1 MQGNPLTG
9 DYPTTQ
15 VGLPQHQSNP
25 TCLVNTSCKKEK
37 NVRVLGQPSCQGN
50 SSKRVTLPPCK
61 RGLRAIEI
69 SKSHLYASERQS
81 PKTWIIGDNQ
91 PGWGNVCALFDW
103 NDLPSWR
110 QFVSI
115 FVINVKSPPHALPPR
130 PPSRL
135 HKEQKIDAPIVTNK
149 DGLAACICKQINL

>member
-1 MQGNPLTG
+1 M
-9 DYPTTQ
+9 
-15 VGLPQHQSNP
+15 
-25 TCLVNTSCKKEK
+25 
-37 NVRVLGQPSCQGN
+37 
-50 SSKRVTLPPCK
+50 TLPPCK
-61 RGLRAIEI
+61 RGLRATEI
-69 SKSHLYASERQS
+69 SKLHLYASERQS

-149 DGLAACICKQINL
+149 GWSACISFPQSGEERYVTTLKTAVWQTTCICKQTSVIVKNTPEYEDMETEMKDIPEVLKKNG